1 MLVYVLI
8 ELLLYT
14 IISNCQNL
22 ESDEVIIN
30 QGAIKGYSI
39 NNFEV

>member
-14 IISNCQNL
+14 IISNGQNL

-30 QGAIKGYSI
+30 QGVIKG
-39 NNFEV
+39 